1 MEMSEKPAVELEKR
15 REFSEVINAT
25 FSFVGQEF
33 KSLLTVVALYAGLFI
48 LASTVLSV
56 VFSGN
61 QLQVLFDRVQ
71 SGDFASF
78 SAGNFS
84 FIFITYLF
92 SLLCIIVLSGLVSAY
107 MVVYAEKGR
116 KGFVHADVWKAF
128 MASFVRLLLLTL
140 LTMMMF
146 VIIGGVG
153 ALVIIFL
160 AAVPV
165 SAIIKAIVIFL
176 AVISLIA
183 VMCYVWV
190 PLSLSHIVLY
200 SERNGVFNA
209 IGRSF
214 SLVKG
219 NWWLSFG
226 VIFILGLV
234 VSVLSSFFSIPAFMS
249 GLFKGFTAASGES
262 TVDVTSMSFV
272 LTTVISSLGQY
283 FIYPLIFVGVAIHYF
298 NLRERVD
305 NNDLLR
311 RVEQMSEEA

>member
-1 MEMSEKPAVELEKR
+1 MEMSEKPTVELEKR

-48 LASTVLSV
+48 LASTVLAI

-61 QLQVLFDRVQ
+61 QLQVLLDRMQ
-71 SGDFASF
+71 SGDLSGF

-84 FIFITYLF
+84 FLYVSYLF
-92 SLLCIIVLSGLVSAY
+92 SLLCIVVLSGLVSAY
-107 MVVYAEKGR
+107 MVVYAERGR
-116 KGFVHADVWKAF
+116 RGFVHADVWKTF
-128 MASFVRLLLLTL
+128 IASFVRLLLLSL
-140 LTMMMF
+140 LILLIF
-146 VIIGGVG
+146 GLVAGVG
-153 ALVIIFL
+153 SIVIGVL
-160 AAVPV
+160 ATLSMPV
-165 SAIIKAIVIFL
+165 IVKAIVIFF
-176 AVISLIA
+176 AVIALIA
-183 VMCYVWV
+183 AMCYVWV

-200 SERNGVFNA
+200 NERNGVFNA
-209 IGRSF
+209 ISRSF

-226 VIFILGLV
+226 VVFVLGLV
-234 VSVLSSFFSIPAFMS
+234 VTVLSSFFSIPAFMS
-249 GLFKGFTAASGES
+249 GLFKGITAASGEA
-262 TVDVTSMSFV
+262 TMDVTSMSFV

-298 NLRERVD
+298 NLRERYD